1 MDIQFTTQI
10 LKEGDTFVAYA
21 PELDVSSCGKTIQ
34 EAKVH
39 LAEAVTLFIEEA
51 ERMGTLQDILEEA
64 GFTKEAA
71 GWKAPEIVV
80 QEKNTASSN
89 ALTCRKSRPF
99 LIRLSSEH
107 LRRTG
112 SSFSERAVTIS
123 STQSPAFQDL

>member
-21 PELDVSSCGKTIQ
+21 PELDLSSCGKTIQ

-39 LAEAVTLFIEEA
+39 LEEAVTAFIEEA
-51 ERMGTLQDILEEA
+51 ERMGTLQEILEEA

-80 QEKNTASSN
+80 QEKTRL
-89 ALTCRKSRPF
+89 ALMR
-99 LIRLSSEH
+99 
-107 LRRTG
+107 
-112 SSFSERAVTIS
+112 
-123 STQSPAFQDL
+123 